1 VWGEGNGE
9 TFTFRRAPGAA
20 EVQLRVWDADA
31 VSFIFMFSMTVCMYE
46 LCVFQVTRHQFLGV
60 ATVPLAD
67 APDDGSWSDNLVLSL
82 FPDGPS
88 QEAEHSGQ
96 CMGHLV
102 VRVSA
107 SSPLPKGWPSL
118 LPNLIEESELNCAQ
132 PRLEFWEDSKE
143 PPPAPVTGPYVN
155 KVTSSTFVYFQ
166 ICGTRDLPTYR
177 QGPDETTNVKA
188 TGEFIFTSYGQ
199 LE

>member
-1 VWGEGNGE
+1 
-9 TFTFRRAPGAA
+9 
-20 EVQLRVWDADA
+20 
-31 VSFIFMFSMTVCMYE
+31 M
-46 LCVFQVTRHQFLGV
+46 TRHQFLGV

-107 SSPLPKGWPSL
+107 SSPLPKGWPNL
-118 LPNLIEESELNCAQ
+118 LPNLREESEFSANL

-143 PPPAPVTGPYVN
+143 PPLWETQIDDDGNRSVSIEGLCKCMGQFQLKMKPEEVI
-155 KVTSSTFVYFQ
+155 FVFPELQ
-166 ICGTRDLPTYR
+166 REITE
-177 QGPDETTNVKA
+177 Q
-188 TGEFIFTSYGQ
+188 Q
-199 LE
+199 LTDILVLVVLSVIE

>member
-1 VWGEGNGE
+1 
-9 TFTFRRAPGAA
+9 
-20 EVQLRVWDADA
+20 
-31 VSFIFMFSMTVCMYE
+31 M
-46 LCVFQVTRHQFLGV
+46 TRHQFLGV

-118 LPNLIEESELNCAQ
+118 LPNLREESEFSANL